1 VRLMRAV
8 SDGALTPL
16 EAVEDY
22 HETLRRKGV
31 KPMRNFEADSGITEA
46 ALRQA

>member
-1 VRLMRAV
+1 MRAV

-22 HETLRRKGV
+22 HEALRKKTI
-31 KPMRNFEADSGITEA
+31 KPMRDFAEDSEITEA
-46 ALRQA
+46 VLEQV

>member
-1 VRLMRAV
+1 V
-8 SDGALTPL
+8 SDGALTSL

-22 HETLRRKGV
+22 HEALRRKGV
-31 KPMRNFEADSGITEA
+31 KATRDFAADSEITEV